1 MSNGNYSYTP
11 PPIPDPTNLGFES
24 NLSGYVGP
32 YVTDM
37 LGRGR
42 AAASQPYQ
50 GYTGPL
56 TAGVTDPQQ
65 AAYTGI
71 AGLTAPTA
79 GADGAMGMG
88 AYTPGSVT
96 DAGFDISSYMN
107 PYLTGALQ
115 PQIDEINRQAD
126 ISRMANAQRL
136 TGAGAYGGSRQAI
149 MDAELDRNALQQVAD
164 VTGTGYAT
172 AYDQAIGQ
180 YNREQEAQRM
190 AQDFANKYGFDVF
203 GAQQAAGEQQ
213 RGILGEGMK
222 ADYGQFIEERDYP
235 MKTAQYMQSLL
246 QELPLE
252 TQQQI
257 YAPPS
262 EVASGLGTA
271 GGILGILKEI
281 FTT

>member
-1 MSNGNYSYTP
+1 MATHGTP
-11 PPIPDPTNLGFES
+11 GYQFTMPDPTSLGYES

-42 AAASQPYQ
+42 AAASQPYTA
-50 GYTGPL
+50 YTGPL
-56 TAGVTDPQQ
+56 TAGTPEIQQ
-65 AAYTGI
+65 QAYTGI
-71 AGLTAPTA
+71 AGLTAPT
-79 GADGAMGMG
+79 DMG
-88 AYTPGSVT
+88 AYAPGSVT

-107 PYLTGALQ
+107 PYLTEAMQ
-115 PQIDEINRQAD
+115 PQIDEINRQSS

-149 MDAELDRNALQQVAD
+149 MDAELDRNTLQQVAD
-164 VTGTGYAT
+164 VTGRGRAA
-172 AYDQAIGQ
+172 AYDRGLAQ
-180 YNREQEAQRM
+180 YNKEQDVQRL
-190 AQDFANKYGFDVF
+190 AQDLSNQYGFDVF
-203 GAQQAAGEQQ
+203 GAQERAGIAQ

-252 TQQQI
+252 TQQQM
-257 YAPPS
+257 YAAPN

-271 GGILGILKEI
+271 GGILGLLKGI
-281 FTT
+281 FT

>member
-1 MSNGNYSYTP
+1 MSNGYSYTP

-32 YVTDM
+32 YVTEM

-50 GYTGPL
+50 AYLGPL
-56 TAGVTDPQQ
+56 TAGVTDTQQ
-65 AAYTGI
+65 QAYTGI
-71 AGLTAPTA
+71 AGLSAPEN
-79 GADGAMGMG
+79 MG
-88 AYTPGSVT
+88 AYTAGSVT
-96 DAGFDISSYMN
+96 DEGFDISSYMN

-126 ISRMANAQRL
+126 ISRMENARRL

-149 MDAELDRNALQQVAD
+149 MDAELDRNALQRVAD

-172 AYDQAIGQ
+172 AYDKAIDQ
-180 YNREQEAQRM
+180 YNREQEAQRL
-190 AQDFANKYGFDVF
+190 AQDFSNKYGFDVF

-213 RGILGEGMK
+213 RGILSEGMK

-271 GGILGILKEI
+271 GGILGILKEL
-281 FTT
+281 FG